1 MSSGASPRGAGTALV
16 LAAYLLAGRS
26 RKYNRC
32 ATVAVTEKGKK
43 LFRDLGWEEHRYRE
57 GGSRSLF
64 YIGKGE
70 MTAQDVQARLRLD
83 EEVKGRCFR
92 PGASSRTAH
101 KRYARCA

>member
-1 MSSGASPRGAGTALV
+1 MHVCMLVCVLVVAGVRPKGVRVCVREPRTRGQRFYGI
-16 LAAYLLAGRS
+16 RN
-26 RKYNRC
+26 KN
-32 ATVAVTEKGKK
+32 
-43 LFRDLGWEEHRYRE
+43 
-57 GGSRSLF
+57 SLF

-101 KRYARCA
+101 KRRGTRGARETFVC